1 MCDTFDRFWSNSTAI
16 SDTELNEFFRHSVSG
31 SATLWVHNDR
41 RCIAANGIEL
51 RRCRHIGTLNGFIR
65 TSAFSADVS
74 IYERDAAKF
83 TSSPIKTIECDAA
96 KFTSSPIKTIERDAA
111 KFTSSPIKTIERDA
125 AKFTSSPIKT
135 IERDAS
141 QRERI
146 ENDCAEEVSAQSA
159 CRDCG
164 RYGPTCTCHLW
175 TR

>member
-83 TSSPIKTIECDAA
+83 TSSPIKTIE
-96 KFTSSPIKTIERDAA
+96 
-111 KFTSSPIKTIERDA
+111 RDA

>member
-74 IYERDAAKF
+74 IYECDGAKF

-96 KFTSSPIKTIERDAA
+96 KFTSSPIKTIEC
-111 KFTSSPIKTIERDA
+111 
-125 AKFTSSPIKT
+125 
-135 IERDAS
+135 DAS

>member
-83 TSSPIKTIECDAA
+83 TSSPIKTIE
-96 KFTSSPIKTIERDAA
+96 
-111 KFTSSPIKTIERDA
+111 
-125 AKFTSSPIKT
+125 
-135 IERDAS
+135 RDAS

>member
-96 KFTSSPIKTIERDAA
+96 KFTSSPIKTIERDA
-111 KFTSSPIKTIERDA
+111 
-125 AKFTSSPIKT
+125 
-135 IERDAS
+135 S

-164 RYGPTCTCHLW
+164 RYGPMCMCHLW

>member
-16 SDTELNEFFRHSVSG
+16 SDTELNEFFRRSVSG
-31 SATLWVHNDR
+31 SATLWAHNDG

-74 IYERDAAKF
+74 IYECDAAKF

-96 KFTSSPIKTIERDAA
+96 KFTSSPIKTIEC
-111 KFTSSPIKTIERDA
+111 
-125 AKFTSSPIKT
+125 
-135 IERDAS
+135 DAS